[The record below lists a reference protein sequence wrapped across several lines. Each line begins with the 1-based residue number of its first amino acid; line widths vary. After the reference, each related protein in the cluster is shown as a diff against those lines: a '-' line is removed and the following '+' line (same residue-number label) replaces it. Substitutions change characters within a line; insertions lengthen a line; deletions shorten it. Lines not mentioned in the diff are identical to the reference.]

1 MSPVSTYPL
10 RVLTRKERPITT
22 AKRRLASAVRPARTV
37 FRKEVGAAVND
48 AVAPAQA
55 GLEAELR
62 DVRRVLEDDMDA
74 ANEATAVFGRLL
86 SQLGDRLDGIEE
98 LLRSIASRLDALE
111 QPASPA
117 SRRTRPASG
126 SGSPSGSR
134 SGGKAVAGGGP
145 ATPAG

>member
-1 MSPVSTYPL
+1 MSTVPL
-10 RVLTRKERPITT
+10 YRTRRDRPITT
-22 AKRRLASAVRPARTV
+22 AKRRLASAVRPARSV

-62 DVRRVLEDDMDA
+62 DIRRVLEDDMDA

-98 LLRSIASRLDALE
+98 QLRSIATRLDALE
-111 QPASPA
+111 KPAGPA
-117 SRRTRPASG
+117 LSRTRPAS
-126 SGSPSGSR
+126 STAKRSDSR